1 MEIIDYILIT
11 YYSLGG
17 IILLLFYVL
26 LKKTLEEI
34 YPIKFKELNKKS

>member
-26 LKKTLEEI
+26 LKKNARRNI
-34 YPIKFKELNKKS
+34 SYKV